1 MTTMAQDPKAR
12 HWEEEFYKNGYPKE
26 VIVIEDSPTPPASSS
41 SVATL
46 RSSSKPPT
54 PDHPHPSQPDQGDL
68 RVSSGQVYNTASA
81 AAAAF
86 YASSKRARP
95 YPTTD
100 DPSLKRTKPSL
111 IRVDQQGIK

>member
-1 MTTMAQDPKAR
+1 MAQDPKAR

-54 PDHPHPSQPDQGDL
+54 PEHPHPQQPDQRDL
-68 RVSSGQVYNTASA
+68 RGSSGQVYNTASA

-100 DPSLKRTKPSL
+100 DPSSKRTKPSL
-111 IRVDQQGIK
+111 IRVDQQGKK